1 MSERVA
7 AAVFQTLVT
16 VKTVTSANGDPGGA
30 WIICASLIGYSDVF
44 TGKQIVIPSGPD
56 KGDLTDIT
64 AFNPATGRIDVSP
77 SFKMQIGMLNEV
89 EILNQSAMASVAQ
102 QSQTAAN
109 EAGVVDDHFHN
120 YEQEFG
126 KAAAPTATHFA
137 DPDSLTTFQA
147 ISGNGAFGA
156 ACNVLGSADTPFRAG
171 MLYFD
176 PREWSIVDV
185 SDAHPYIVKLIWGTA
200 AQTEAQAEAAM
211 QYSTFVVHQPTAN
224 GQNKPQEGRILRR
237 IPGNQIW
244 IKVKNQTN
252 LATMDFLLTI
262 HEYPSPSP

>member
-89 EILNQSAMASVAQ
+89 EILNQSAMASVAPLVTAIKAKTDLIPPAPAQ
-102 QSQTAAN
+102 QATAQTAAT

-126 KAAAPTATHFA
+126 AAAVPNPPIHCA
-137 DPDSLTTFQA
+137 DPDSLAPFV
-147 ISGNGAFGA
+147 ISSALGAFGA
-156 ACNVLGSADTPFRAG
+156 EVQILGTADTPFRAG

-185 SDAHPYIVKLIWGTA
+185 SDATPYIVKDHLGNA
-200 AQTEAQAEAAM
+200 
-211 QYSTFVVHQPTAN
+211 YPD
-224 GQNKPQEGRILRR
+224 RR
-237 IPGNQIW
+237 PG
-244 IKVKNQTN
+244 
-252 LATMDFLLTI
+252 
-262 HEYPSPSP
+262 